1 MAAILTLA
9 GRVAIAEAIKASNA
23 VHMAWGNGDPS
34 WGTTPPSPPPNTTTL
49 LDEVG
54 RRQAVEAS
62 YCSPNPAGVIVVP
75 NGTFTI
81 SATPTQ
87 NLYFKFFFEFGDAV
101 GETIREQAIF
111 LNTVRNAGVSPS
123 LAYLTPGQISNPGR
137 MIVLQHSA
145 PILREVTTRQLFE
158 FVVTF

>member
-9 GRVAIAEAIKASNA
+9 GRVAIAEAIKNSAA
-23 VHMAWGNGDPS
+23 THMAWGNGDPS
-34 WGTTPPSPPPNTTTL
+34 WGTSPPAPGTTATAL
-49 LDEVG
+49 LAEVA
-54 RRQAVEAS
+54 RRQATEVSFCAA
-62 YCSPNPAGVIVVP
+62 NAGGAIVVP
-75 NGTFTI
+75 NGTFSI

-101 GETIREQAIF
+101 GQTIREQAVF
-111 LNTVRNAGVSPS
+111 VNTVRNTGVSGS
-123 LAYLTPGQISNPGR
+123 LAYLTPAQISDPGR
-137 MIVLQHSA
+137 MIVLQHSS